1 MDSKKFEEIF
11 EKRVSKTR
19 DLLITKAK
27 EYAGDTD
34 RLHNF
39 NRGSLISGECP
50 AKVLDG
56 FLLKHYISYR
66 DMIDKLQRGETIAP
80 DKFEEKIGDILCYF
94 LLQEAVMLDSGLIK
108 TDIDGA

>member
-1 MDSKKFEEIF
+1 MTKEKFEEIF
-11 EKRVSKTR
+11 EARIAKVR
-19 DLLITKAK
+19 DLLVTKAK
-27 EYAGDTD
+27 EYAGDAD

-39 NRGSLISGECP
+39 NRGATISGDCP

-80 DKFEEKIGDILCYF
+80 DRFEEKIGDIIVYMF
-94 LLQEAVMLDSGLIK
+94 LQEAVMQDSGLIK
-108 TDIDGA
+108 